1 MSVLSKANTSFFNY
15 VNVLKPRET
24 ALLVF
29 IGTCSALIAAA
40 SFKGLFPL
48 RDFILTVI
56 AITLGSAGANGLTNY
71 LDREVDARMKRTCN
85 RVLPSKK
92 IEPAHKVLPLIILL
106 ILGGLLLAWILSPI
120 CFIIGVIGIIASTV
134 WRKTVSCTIFG
145 IIAGSAPILIGWYGI
160 TGQTDMLVPVLFFC
174 LIAVWTPIHVWT
186 LMMANRADYEG
197 AGLHYFPLNWKDKD
211 IIKVVGILSIAL
223 CLISL
228 LIYFLTGKF
237 HLLYLLIV
245 SVLGAL
251 MIYAG
256 IRLLISPTSKNAWL
270 VFKLSAFPYLGIIF
284 AVMALDAWL
293 L

>member
-56 AITLGSAGANGLTNY
+56 AIALGSAGANGLTNY

-223 CLISL
+223 CFISL

-237 HLLYLLIV
+237 HLLYLVIV
-245 SVLGAL
+245 GVLGAL